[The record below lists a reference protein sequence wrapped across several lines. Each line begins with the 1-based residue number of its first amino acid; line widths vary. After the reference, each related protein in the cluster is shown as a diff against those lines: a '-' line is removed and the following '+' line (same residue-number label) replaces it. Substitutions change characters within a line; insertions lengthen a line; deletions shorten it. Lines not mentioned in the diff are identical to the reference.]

1 MKQRRAEADA
11 VGIAVDAKS
20 ASAQHLGSVI
30 FGGSLGVTQEGLLG
44 T

>member
-11 VGIAVDAKS
+11 VGIAAGAKS
-20 ASAQHLGSVI
+20 ASVQHLGSVI
-30 FGGSLGVTQEGLLG
+30 FGGSLGVTQEGPLG